1 MIPQRKDAGA
11 ALLSI
16 LLIVATLS
24 AAALIGTEAIARQTE
39 LHRLAARKAT
49 AVWSARSAEALALSS
64 AVKLRD
70 VSRLP
75 ADGSGEARQADLALP
90 VDGGTVTL
98 TLREMPACLNLNA
111 LGNPDPIA
119 QQRSADGLRVLLEDI
134 GVPATDALRAVAVL
148 GDWID
153 ADHVPRPYGAEDAAY
168 QSLSNPLRPA
178 NQRLYSLDELAFLPE
193 FTPDLRLAMKPF
205 VCALPHDD
213 PAPINMN
220 ALTPLSA
227 RVLRAAAAGTI
238 SETEARR
245 IVELRPQAGWRDVQ
259 DFRETLSRRPQAEAA
274 LAGVPLTTQGE
285 FFIGAGAVTLD
296 TASWNFRFHMRA
308 GNTGEPAIVWREFGG
323 AG

>member
-24 AAALIGTEAIARQTE
+24 VAALIATEAIARQTE
-39 LHRLAARKAT
+39 LHRLAVRKAT
-49 AVWSARSAEALALSS
+49 AVWSARSAEALALSN
-64 AVKLRD
+64 AAKVRD
-70 VSRLP
+70 ASRLP
-75 ADGSGEARQADLALP
+75 AEGSETSRQADLALP
-90 VDGGTVTL
+90 VEGGTVIL

-111 LGNPDPIA
+111 LGNSDPLV

-134 GVPATDALRAVAVL
+134 GVPATVALRAVAVL

-153 ADHVPRPYGAEDAAY
+153 ADQVPRPYGAEDAAY
-168 QSLSNPLRPA
+168 QSLSNSLRPA
-178 NQRLYSLDELAFLPE
+178 NQRLHSPDELALLPE
-193 FTPDLRLAMKPF
+193 FTPDLRLALKPL
-205 VCALPHDD
+205 VCALPHSE

-220 ALTPLSA
+220 TLTPLSA
-227 RVLRAAAAGTI
+227 RVLRAAAAGAI

-245 IVELRPQAGWRDVQ
+245 LIELRPQAGWRDVQ

-274 LAGVPLTTQGE
+274 LTGIPLATQGE
-285 FFIGAGAVTLD
+285 FFVGTGTVTLD
-296 TASWNFRFHMRA
+296 AGSWNFRFHMRA
-308 GNTGEPAIVWREFGG
+308 GNSGEPAIVWREFGG